1 MHTSE
6 GKISCVRQSDSDFT
20 TNSEVRR
27 GGIIRQLLFDL
38 LLCSSSK
45 RSSASCQDMKCDF
58 FYTILPRNFSGLIT
72 LRCTAI
78 APHHARRPEKA
89 VFVGHRREGHPAM
102 AFHERHREKL

>member
-1 MHTSE
+1 M
-6 GKISCVRQSDSDFT
+6 
-20 TNSEVRR
+20 
-27 GGIIRQLLFDL
+27 RQLLFNL
-38 LLCSSSK
+38 LLCTSFK
-45 RSSASCQDMKCDF
+45 RSSESCQATTCII